1 MHTALI
7 SGITGQDGRYLAR
20 NLARRGYR
28 VVGTTRGDP
37 NRAQALLESFVGA
50 AVAVV
55 ELDLLNCGAVATC
68 IGEVKPDEIYHLA
81 GQTSVARSLTAP
93 LDTWHANATTTLH
106 LLEAVRCECKE
117 SRLLAATSGEI
128 FGDTLGE
135 RAHEGTRLS
144 PRSPYAASK
153 AATHHLVSA
162 YRASYGLFAC
172 SAILY
177 NHESPLRPPTFFTKK
192 VVRGA
197 VEVSLGLREQLE
209 LGAVDVERDFGSA
222 DEYMDAA
229 RLMLQLPAPEDFVL
243 ASGHSHTLRRFVELA
258 FAAVGRDYR
267 DHVKFDATLLRSCEI
282 RAMHADPSKAQRT
295 LGWRSST
302 AFEDLVRGLVAAERE
317 HLAEGSGPR
326 E

>member
-1 MHTALI
+1 MRTALI

-28 VVGTTRGDP
+28 VVGTTRSDP
-37 NRAQALLESFVGA
+37 DRARALLESFVGA

-55 ELDLLNCGAVATC
+55 ELDLLNSGAVSKC
-68 IGEVKPDEIYHLA
+68 IGQVKPDEIYHLA
-81 GQTSVARSLTAP
+81 GQTSVARSLNAP

-106 LLEAVRCECKE
+106 LLEAVRSECKE
-117 SRLLAATSGEI
+117 SRLLAAASGEI

-153 AATHHLVSA
+153 AAVHQLVSA
-162 YRASYGLFAC
+162 YRSSYDLFAC

-177 NHESPLRPPTFFTKK
+177 NHESPLRPPTFFTRK

-197 VEVSLGLREQLE
+197 VEVSLGLREQLD

-243 ASGHSHTLRRFVELA
+243 ASGHSHTLRRFVEFA

-267 DHVKFDATLLRSCEI
+267 DHVKLDPTLLRSCEI
-282 RAMHADPSKAQRT
+282 RSMQADPSKAQRT
-295 LGWRSST
+295 LGWRTSV
-302 AFEDLVRGLVAAERE
+302 AFEDLVQGLVAAEQE
-317 HLAEGSGPR
+317 HFAAGRGS
-326 E
+326 